1 MLPNLVQM
9 EATGDYG
16 DTNAFGKSTSN
27 VQGDR
32 VKIDDLIAFL
42 FPENLQHPL
51 VAGRLIVYGLYGPLD
66 DQLRL
71 RTGPKKRNVVS
82 DWQLDL
88 MCIQVEREDILCVY
102 LHDKAEMPLL
112 TKAEE
117 EIIISQADKHLKS
130 AKGRAMLPVLSRQ
143 DVIDILKGVPRDH
156 NGEMKFHNVQAAILR
171 YRDLRV
177 KNYKMVFPRLGLAG
191 ASDGGEEGH
200 DTEHEPQTTT
210 NRKRNE
216 STRLKGTTR
225 RRGKV
230 SAAVAPPS
238 MFQSMKG
245 ANNADVVQTSN
256 RYLNLYA
263 SKITQIDGPKSG
275 ISAVYN
281 VRLLREVEPKCPDP
295 YISRDGSP
303 MRQVWNDTSQLTRT
317 GLGSLVNAA
326 PSSTTWKRNA
336 TLG

>member
-1 MLPNLVQM
+1 
-9 EATGDYG
+9 
-16 DTNAFGKSTSN
+16 
-27 VQGDR
+27 
-32 VKIDDLIAFL
+32 
-42 FPENLQHPL
+42 
-51 VAGRLIVYGLYGPLD
+51 
-66 DQLRL
+66 
-71 RTGPKKRNVVS
+71 
-82 DWQLDL
+82 
-88 MCIQVEREDILCVY
+88 
-102 LHDKAEMPLL
+102 
-112 TKAEE
+112 
-117 EIIISQADKHLKS
+117 
-130 AKGRAMLPVLSRQ
+130 
-143 DVIDILKGVPRDH
+143 
-156 NGEMKFHNVQAAILR
+156 MKFHNVQAAILR

-177 KNYKMVFPRLGLAG
+177 KNYKMVFPRLGIAG
-191 ASDGGEEGH
+191 ASDSGEEGH
-200 DTEHEPQTTT
+200 RTTDQEEPQTTT
-210 NRKRNE
+210 SRKRSE
-216 STRLKGTTR
+216 STRMRGGMPR

-245 ANNADVVQTSN
+245 ANNADVVQTVSDAQHSICHVCAALFSHRLFCLFCVDGYIQTN

-263 SKITQIDGPKSG
+263 SKISQIDGPKGG

-295 YISRDGSP
+295 YVSRDGSP